1 MATSQQELYKL
12 GVAAAAAQS
21 DGQTD
26 PFLSKYSA
34 LGKIMSHPSIYL
46 SSSRGDITP
55 SSGGP
60 GNGAAV
66 LLPAD
71 YKENDPSLSAK
82 TEIVLRVAAM
92 GKERGHRVIL
102 ASSSTSVL
110 DLVGGNLEEK
120 GFLCLKLT
128 GETPMSVR
136 GIIVRQLNDPSS
148 KVDVLLL
155 STKAG
160 GTGLNLTGANV
171 LIIHEPSFN
180 PSVDEQAIAR
190 IYRPGQQRDDVFI
203 YRLVSGDTGAIEIQV
218 MILQVSHSTARF

>member
-1 MATSQQELYKL
+1 MTTLQQELYEL

-92 GKERGHRVIL
+92 EKKRGHRVIL

-136 GIIVRQLNDPSS
+136 GSIVRQLNDPSS

-190 IYRPGQQRDDVFI
+190 IYRPGQRYHVFI